1 MQHIKAGRDDES
13 HANNALHHLG
23 GQANDG
29 GGPEDRAYSGR
40 HDTGCQQ
47 NGVDADEL
55 DEDQRLDNRRK
66 TVPGIERARDE
77 AVGHHLAQFQI
88 RGRGCKGADAER
100 VEEIRGR
107 TEANRFEIKTQL
119 ALCTRRTEH
128 RNEVNGARQPKQ
140 RQKHIDDHKTP
151 KFM

>member
-1 MQHIKAGRDDES
+1 LQRIKAGRDDKS
-13 HANNALHHLG
+13 HADDDLHDLG
-23 GQANDG
+23 RQANDSG
-29 GGPEDRAYSGR
+29 GSEDRTYSGC

-55 DEDQRLDNRRK
+55 DEDQCLDNRRN
-66 TVPGIERARDE
+66 TMTGIERARDK

-100 VEEIRGR
+100 VEEIRDR

-119 ALCTRRTEH
+119 ALCTRRTQH
-128 RNEVNGARQPKQ
+128 RKDVNGARQP
-140 RQKHIDDHKTP
+140 
-151 KFM
+151 

>member
-1 MQHIKAGRDDES
+1 MTAADPKTAPIVA
-13 HANNALHHLG
+13 ATI
-23 GQANDG
+23 QAAS
-29 GGPEDRAYSGR
+29 R
-40 HDTGCQQ
+40 T
-47 NGVDADEL
+47 ADEL

-107 TEANRFEIKTQL
+107 TVANRFEIKTQL